1 MKFRMKVLVTPTSLK
16 PDVKSPALDELKKF
30 ADEITFNPAGRPLT
44 EEELIP
50 LLEDCEGYIAGLDF
64 VTARVVESCG
74 KLKVISRY
82 GAGVDRV
89 DIDAAS
95 ERGVAVCNTPGV
107 NAEAVADLAFGL
119 ILSVARRIPA
129 LDRLTK
135 DGKWTRSAGIELF
148 GKTIGILGLGAI
160 GKAVAKRALGFSM
173 RVLAFDPYMD
183 EAYARANGIET
194 AAFGDTVKNCD
205 ILSLHLPLNDETR
218 HVINGE
224 VMSGMKRGAIIINA
238 ARGGLIDEHAACEL
252 LKSGHLGGLGLDAYE
267 EEPPAATPLFEMDN
281 VVATPHTGAHTR
293 EATANMA
300 SLAVSNLIDVMSG
313 RECKYVLNR
322 ARIK

>member
-1 MKFRMKVLVTPTSLK
+1 MKVLVTPTSLK
-16 PDVKSPALDELKKF
+16 AGAKNPAIEELKKF
-30 ADEITFNPAGRPLT
+30 ADEIIYNPAGKPLT

-50 LLEDCEGYIAGLDF
+50 LLEDCDGYIAGLDF
-64 VTARVVESCG
+64 VTAKVVESCK

-82 GAGVDRV
+82 GAGIDRV

-95 ERGVAVCNTPGV
+95 GRGIAVCNTPGV

-119 ILSVARRIPA
+119 ILSVARRIPS

-135 DGKWTRSAGIELF
+135 EGKWTRSTGVELF

-160 GKAVAKRALGFSM
+160 GKAVAKRASGFSM

-183 EAYARANGIET
+183 EAYARANGIEAVT
-194 AAFGDTVKNCD
+194 FGAAVENSD
-205 ILSLHLPLNDETR
+205 ILSLHLPLNDKTR

-224 VMSGMKRGAIIINA
+224 VMRGMKQGAIIINA

-267 EEPPAATPLFEMDN
+267 EEPPAASPLFDLDN

-300 SLAVSNLIDVMSG
+300 ALAVSNLIDVMSG
-313 RECKYVLNR
+313 KECKYVLNR
-322 ARIK
+322 THIK

>member
-1 MKFRMKVLVTPTSLK
+1 MKVLVTPTSLK
-16 PDVKSPALDELKKF
+16 ADAKNPALDELRKF
-30 ADEITFNPAGRPLT
+30 AHEITYNPVGRPLA
-44 EEELIP
+44 EEELVP
-50 LLEDCEGYIAGLDF
+50 LLEDCDGYIAGLDF
-64 VTARVVESCG
+64 VTARVVESCH

-95 ERGVAVCNTPGV
+95 EHGIAVCNTPGV
-107 NAEAVADLAFGL
+107 NADAVADLAFGL

-135 DGKWTRSAGIELF
+135 EGKWTRTTGVELY
-148 GKTIGILGLGAI
+148 GKTLGILGLGAI
-160 GKAVAKRALGFSM
+160 GRAVAKRAAGFSM

-183 EAYARANGIET
+183 EAYARTNGIE
-194 AAFGDTVKNCD
+194 AATFADAVKNSD
-205 ILSLHLPLNDETR
+205 VLSLHLPLNDETR

-224 VMSGMKRGAIIINA
+224 VMRGMKQGAIIINA
-238 ARGGLIDEHAACEL
+238 ARGGLIDEHAACDL

-267 EEPPAATPLFEMDN
+267 EEPPTKSLLFEMDN

-300 SLAVSNLIDVMSG
+300 FMAVSNLIGVLSG
-313 RECKYVLNR
+313 KECKYVLNK
-322 ARIK
+322 ALIK

>member
-1 MKFRMKVLVTPTSLK
+1 MRRMKILVTPTSMK
-16 PDVKSPALDELKKF
+16 PDEKNPALDELKKF
-30 ADEITFNPAGRPLT
+30 ADEITFNPSGKPLT
-44 EEELIP
+44 EQELIP
-50 LLEDCEGYIAGLDF
+50 LLEDCDGYIAGLDF
-64 VTARVVESCG
+64 VTAGVVKSCK

-95 ERGVAVCNTPGV
+95 RRGIAVCNTPGV

-119 ILSVARRIPA
+119 ILCVARRIPA
-129 LDRLTK
+129 LDRLIK
-135 DGKWTRSAGIELF
+135 EGKWTRSIGIELA

-183 EAYARANGIET
+183 EAYAHANGIET
-194 AAFGDTVKNCD
+194 ANFGDTVKNAD
-205 ILSLHLPLNDETR
+205 ILSLHLPLNDKTR
-218 HVINGE
+218 HVINAE
-224 VMSGMKRGAIIINA
+224 VMRGMKQGTIIINA
-238 ARGGLIDEHAACEL
+238 ARGGLIDEQAVCEL

-267 EEPPAATPLFEMDN
+267 EEPPTASPLFEMDN

-300 SLAVSNLIDVMSG
+300 ELAVSNLIDVMSG
-313 RECKYVLNR
+313 KECKYVLNR
-322 ARIK
+322 DRIK

>member
-1 MKFRMKVLVTPTSLK
+1 MKILVTPTSIK
-16 PDVKSPALDELKKF
+16 PDTKSPALDELKKF
-30 ADEITFNPAGRPLT
+30 ADEITFNPAGRPLA

-50 LLEDCEGYIAGLDF
+50 LLKDRDGYIAGLDF
-64 VTARVVESCG
+64 VTARVVESCE

-95 ERGVAVCNTPGV
+95 RRGIAVCNTPGV

-135 DGKWTRSAGIELF
+135 EGKWTRSTGVELS

-160 GKAVAKRALGFSM
+160 GKAVARRAHGFSM

-194 AAFGDTVKNCD
+194 ANFADTVQNSD

-218 HVINGE
+218 HIINGE
-224 VMSGMKRGAIIINA
+224 VMRGMKRGAIIINA
-238 ARGGLIDEHAACEL
+238 ARGGLIDEQAACEL
-252 LKSGHLGGLGLDAYE
+252 LKSGYLGGLGLDAYE
-267 EEPPAATPLFEMDN
+267 EEPPTATPLFEMDN
-281 VVATPHTGAHTR
+281 VVATPHTGAHTS

-300 SLAVSNLIDVMSG
+300 ALAVSNLIDVLSG
-313 RECKYVLNR
+313 RDCKYVLNR
-322 ARIK
+322 ALIK

>member
-1 MKFRMKVLVTPTSLK
+1 MKILATPTSLR
-16 PDVKSPALDELKKF
+16 PDDENPAIERLKKF
-30 ADEITFNPAGRPLT
+30 ADEIIFNPAGRPLT
-44 EEELIP
+44 EEELVP
-50 LLEDCEGYIAGLDF
+50 LLEDCDGYIAGLDF
-64 VTARVVESCG
+64 VTAKVVESCK

-95 ERGVAVCNTPGV
+95 GRGIAVCNTPGV

-135 DGKWTRSAGIELF
+135 EGKWTRSTGVELS

-160 GKAVAKRALGFSM
+160 GRAVARRARGFSM

-183 EAYARANGIET
+183 EAYARVNGIET
-194 AAFGDTVKNCD
+194 ADFGGAVKNAD
-205 ILSLHLPLNDETR
+205 VLSLHLPLNDETR
-218 HVINGE
+218 HIINGE

-238 ARGGLIDEHAACEL
+238 ARGGLVDERAACEL
-252 LKSGHLGGLGLDAYE
+252 LKSGHLGGLGLDVYE
-267 EEPPAATPLFEMDN
+267 EEPPAASPLFEMDN

-300 SLAVSNLIDVMSG
+300 ALAVSNLIDVLSG
-313 RECKYVLNR
+313 KDCKYVLNR
-322 ARIK
+322 ARLK